1 MQSRR
6 ERERERERSEKLKKV
21 RRRRKG
27 GEKGGR
33 EGGKK
38 KKSRDQ
44 LCVNMELKRET
55 FRPRL
60 YDRNMQ
66 NAKKNRESVCCVI
79 LFLGT
84 AAPLFLSFFVVLDG
98 RSVLPTFQSLVHRPF
113 IPPCQKNIRICP
125 FELFRGLRSKKT
137 QNATHTQAHEFALFG
152 RGPKKRFRSKQQ
164 HVWPGSKRPSQK
176 KARLN
181 RSSTQVF
188 FLISPSVVSHG
199 FDGNGQAG
207 RGGGTFAGRK
217 RVFSSEVSLIN
228 ILKNC
233 RNRENGALYA
243 DRRKVNRKVPA
254 VCALDRPRRLVTYLL
269 QCSHILPQKSYKKPL
284 PIQKVLGILLLVP

>member
-1 MQSRR
+1 MIGTCKMQKRIG
-6 ERERERERSEKLKKV
+6 KV
-21 RRRRKG
+21 
-27 GEKGGR
+27 
-33 EGGKK
+33 
-38 KKSRDQ
+38 
-44 LCVNMELKRET
+44 
-55 FRPRL
+55 
-60 YDRNMQ
+60 
-66 NAKKNRESVCCVI
+66 
-79 LFLGT
+79 
-84 AAPLFLSFFVVLDG
+84 FVVLFFFLAQLPHFSFLFLLFLMAALSCPLFRASSIV
-98 RSVLPTFQSLVHRPF
+98 RST
-113 IPPCQKNIRICP
+113 PPCQKNIRICP